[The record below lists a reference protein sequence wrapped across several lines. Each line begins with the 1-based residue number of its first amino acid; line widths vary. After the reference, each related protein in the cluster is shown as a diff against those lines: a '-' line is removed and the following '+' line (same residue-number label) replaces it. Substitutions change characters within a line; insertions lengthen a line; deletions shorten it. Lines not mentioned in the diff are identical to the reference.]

1 MHAAAVKNT
10 FIDFIYRRTR
20 FATLLQVLLVIALGV
35 VAYANTF
42 NATFNFDDVA
52 NILGNP
58 VVRSMDPFADPLAVK
73 GSRVVGNLTFAANY
87 RLNGLDVFGYH
98 LVNLAIH
105 LVTALLVYALV
116 LLICKTP
123 YFSADDREGCRRLS
137 GPIALFAALL
147 FVAHPLQTQ
156 AVTYIVQRFT
166 SLAAMFYL
174 ASMVFY
180 IRARLGQGVPGGR
193 GGAVF
198 YYLLS
203 LAAALLA
210 MKTKEIAFTLPFMIV
225 LAEFMFFKGTLARRL
240 VIVGAFVLTLAV
252 IPLTMLASA
261 GGGQLLGRLLAV
273 TKVQT
278 EMPRIDYLFT
288 QFRVVVTYLRLLF
301 LPVGQNLDHDFPV
314 SHSFWNPEVV
324 LSFLLLSA
332 ILGLGVFFVYRSAAD
347 TSPPTTDR
355 RPPTAFY
362 RLIAFGIFW
371 FFIALAVESSVI
383 PIVDV
388 IFEHRVY
395 LPSVGFFLALSTAVV
410 LAAEKLAVRRP
421 TLAGVPFLILVV
433 VVCSLAVAT
442 FRRNMVWADETT
454 LWEDVAA
461 KSPDKSR
468 PWNNLAYAYLKIG
481 ETEAARDQFFQAM
494 QSLGIPESNL
504 IVYGYPVRRLSYHRQ
519 EVLEELVPPRGA
531 SRGDEAP
538 AAFFESEFIDAAL
551 RVKGQSLFFVLLID
565 VESRDLNVDARPRVN
580 VDGDRYSIGA
590 GIGCD
595 VGGYSC
601 RQIVLFQ
608 VEIQFVLAIIASA
621 GSGQFFFFRL
631 SHLLALLG
639 LVEDRNVHRERQAI
653 HVGHQWTLLVHVANA
668 QVRIQFT
675 AREIGSELTLF
686 NQLLLTPGLRVIF
699 HASLSQLLQR
709 IGQSGFAEF
718 LRQRP

>member
-73 GSRVVGNLTFAANY
+73 GSRAVGDFTFAANY
-87 RLNGLDVFGYH
+87 RLHGFDVLGYH

-371 FFIALAVESSVI
+371 FFIALAVESSII

-388 IFEHRVY
+388 MFEHRLY
-395 LPSVGFFLALSTAVV
+395 LPSVGLFIALATV
-410 LAAEKLAVRRP
+410 LVLLADRLATRRP
-421 TLAGVPFLILVV
+421 ARAGAGFLLLLLLVGA
-433 VVCSLAVAT
+433 LTVAT
-442 FRRNMVWADETT
+442 FRRNMVWADEVT

-468 PWNNLAYAYLKIG
+468 PWNNLAYAYLKKHQPKKAIPALIRSIDISPGHPDAWNNIG
-481 ETEAARDQFFQAM
+481 IALTQLGSYTDRYSPTYEMFDLGAAINSTYQNEWFALGYNNLGLAYD
-494 QSLGIPESNL
+494 SLGQIPESIDNFGKAIAMNPRLAVAYYNL
-504 IVYGYPVRRLSYHRQ
+504 GLAYVAMKDRQ
-519 EVLEELVPPRGA
+519 KATGQYEMLRTLNPPLA
-531 SRGDEAP
+531 EQL
-538 AAFFESEFIDAAL
+538 L
-551 RVKGQSLFFVLLID
+551 RSVKG
-565 VESRDLNVDARPRVN
+565 
-580 VDGDRYSIGA
+580 
-590 GIGCD
+590 
-595 VGGYSC
+595 
-601 RQIVLFQ
+601 
-608 VEIQFVLAIIASA
+608 
-621 GSGQFFFFRL
+621 
-631 SHLLALLG
+631 
-639 LVEDRNVHRERQAI
+639 ER
-653 HVGHQWTLLVHVANA
+653 
-668 QVRIQFT
+668 
-675 AREIGSELTLF
+675 
-686 NQLLLTPGLRVIF
+686 
-699 HASLSQLLQR
+699 
-709 IGQSGFAEF
+709 
-718 LRQRP
+718 